1 METPSID
8 YMNPLIHDKVQ
19 ELMNQSEDNL
29 DYIKLCYSLS
39 GMKFLTH
46 GTLKQI

>member
-8 YMNPLIHDKVQ
+8 SINPLIHDKVQ
-19 ELMNQSEDNL
+19 KLMNQSEDNL

-39 GMKFLTH
+39 E
-46 GTLKQI
+46 TLGLYNQK